1 MTNGPEHFAAC
12 RWWQPHLPAFLVYYH
27 RTTYCQRMW
36 PPLDA
41 YPRQNM
47 DSSNSQ
53 WPEEA
58 ASETEQSE
66 HERTDV
72 EKDKAGRLRSVK
84 SPLWWLVNMSVPA
97 ELELAKSVSTEHYSL
112 TAMLSLKLNR
122 IPGLLTLWTLTAVW
136 IHRGDRT
143 VSTERRR
150 YAPHSVSSKTERTQ
164 YWPKTSFTRNT
175 KPATVSLTSCTV
187 Q

>member
-1 MTNGPEHFAAC
+1 
-12 RWWQPHLPAFLVYYH
+12 
-27 RTTYCQRMW
+27 MW

-84 SPLWWLVNMSVPA
+84 SPL
-97 ELELAKSVSTEHYSL
+97 
-112 TAMLSLKLNR
+112 
-122 IPGLLTLWTLTAVW
+122 
-136 IHRGDRT
+136 
-143 VSTERRR
+143 
-150 YAPHSVSSKTERTQ
+150 
-164 YWPKTSFTRNT
+164 
-175 KPATVSLTSCTV
+175 
-187 Q
+187 